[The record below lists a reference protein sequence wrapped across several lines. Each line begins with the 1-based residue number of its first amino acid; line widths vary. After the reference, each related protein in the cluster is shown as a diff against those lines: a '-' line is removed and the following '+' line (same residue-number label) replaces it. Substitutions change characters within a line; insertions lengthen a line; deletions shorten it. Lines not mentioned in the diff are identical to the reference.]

1 MAGNLQLY
9 TKATVYIDGNLLSE
23 EASVTVKRSTGSQA
37 VKTTAKGYAGESP
50 GAPMTEIQVENAVPA
65 ADFELNPGQYMANLD
80 SAEVTI
86 FAAGNTLT
94 VTGFIYEDNFSHA
107 VESQS
112 KLSFSARGPFA
123 DWE

>member
-9 TKATVYIDGNLLSE
+9 TKATVYIDGSLLSE
-23 EASVTVKRSTGSQA
+23 EASVSVDRSTGSQP

-50 GAPMTEIQVENAVPA
+50 GAPMMEIEVSNAVPA
-65 ADFELNPGQYMANLD
+65 ADFELNPGEYMANLE
-80 SAEVTI
+80 SCEVTI
-86 FAAGNTLT
+86 FAAGSTLT
-94 VTGFIYEDNFSHA
+94 ATMFIYKDNFKHA

-112 KLSFSARGPFA
+112 NLSFSARGPFG